1 MTMDDDDTKLIN
13 SSFNESAEEEIE
25 IFSIYEE
32 IVDDED
38 PYLDDDDDAYL
49 FEEEEDIELD

>member
-1 MTMDDDDTKLIN
+1 MDDDDTKVSLIDTD
-13 SSFNESAEEEIE
+13 SYEEELE

-38 PYLDDDDDAYL
+38 PFVEDEEEAYL
-49 FEEEEDIELD
+49 FEEDSDIDTDI